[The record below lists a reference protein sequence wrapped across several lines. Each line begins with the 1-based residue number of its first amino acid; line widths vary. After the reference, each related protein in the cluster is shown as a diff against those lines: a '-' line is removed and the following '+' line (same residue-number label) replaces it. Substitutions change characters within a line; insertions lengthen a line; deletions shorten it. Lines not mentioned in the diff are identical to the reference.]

1 MEAKCKGFESEIIE
15 LKDMVDSAQAYE
27 SMVEELTDQNLELND
42 QVVEMKSTIEEL
54 EQLRDLSEEMDAQ
67 NAEISEQLQE
77 EIRDKEREISEYK
90 EKCKAQDLLAIEG
103 CNNITFQT
111 SDSR

>member
-1 MEAKCKGFESEIIE
+1 MEAKCKGLESEIIE

-77 EIRDKEREISEYK
+77 EIRDKERK
-90 EKCKAQDLLAIEG
+90 
-103 CNNITFQT
+103 
-111 SDSR
+111 